1 VTSAVVIVNWNSG
14 DRLKRC
20 LMSLP
25 ADFPVVVVD
34 NASTDDSIAA
44 ARSAR
49 PQTQFILN
57 SSNRGLSAALNQG
70 FSAASTPWV
79 LILNPDACATPG
91 AVQRLETLL
100 AANPRA
106 GAAGGFVNK
115 KYLPRAVATTSTV
128 VLENLGFPSKPAPS
142 TALSV
147 GQAAAAALLVRR
159 EAYAGVGGFDERFV
173 PAWYEDVDF
182 CKRLHDKGWD
192 VLFARDA
199 EFLHEGG
206 YSARALGASGFA
218 EAYYR
223 NQLRYIQKHF
233 GQASALLV
241 RFSIAAGMIA
251 RSVAA
256 PSRAR
261 ACARVLAG
269 ALGRW

>member
-1 VTSAVVIVNWNSG
+1 
-14 DRLKRC
+14 
-20 LMSLP
+20 MSLP
-25 ADFPVVVVD
+25 ADSPVVVVD
-34 NASTDDSIAA
+34 NASTDDSIAP
-44 ARSAR
+44 ARRAR
-49 PQTQFILN
+49 PETHFILN

-70 FSAASTPWV
+70 FGAAATPWV

-106 GAAGGFVNK
+106 GAAGGFVNE
-115 KYLPRAVATTSTV
+115 KYLPRTVATTTTV
-128 VLENLGFPSKPAPS
+128 VLENLGFPPKPAMPS
-142 TALSV
+142 TTSSV

-159 EAYAGVGGFDERFV
+159 EAYDAVGGFDERFV

-182 CKRLHDKGWD
+182 CKRLHDNGWD
-192 VLFARDA
+192 VLYAREA

-206 YSARALGASGFA
+206 YSARALGTSGFA

-233 GQASALLV
+233 GRSSALLV
-241 RFSIAAGMIA
+241 RLSIAAGMIA
-251 RSVAA
+251 RSLAA